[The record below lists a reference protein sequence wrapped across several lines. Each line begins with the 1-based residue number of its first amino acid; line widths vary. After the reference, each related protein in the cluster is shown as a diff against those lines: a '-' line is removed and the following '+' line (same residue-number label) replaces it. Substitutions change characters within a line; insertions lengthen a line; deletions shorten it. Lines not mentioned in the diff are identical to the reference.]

1 MMTLLRKH
9 RNWLMI
15 VIAILALPFCLYFVK
30 TDPSAVREV
39 KFGRLYGRD
48 VTMVDAQ
55 RGARLCML
63 ARQLGMFDLVRSLA
77 GNAQTEEELYTQ
89 FALNRLVLVH
99 EAESLGIHATTA
111 ELTDFVS
118 GLQAFRTSAGFDPKK
133 YDEFTQTTLPAMG
146 FSEAQL
152 EELAG
157 NAICLRKIK
166 DLVATGVTVPE
177 SQLKEEYQQLYGML
191 NLSVV
196 RLRVSDFA
204 KDVKV
209 SDDDISK
216 YFETHKAELKTEP
229 KRKVEFVSLAL
240 TPEQKKLTGKE
251 RIDALQKL
259 ADRANDFTQALL
271 EKGADFH
278 QVAAKFQL
286 GVDATGE
293 FTATAPDPKL
303 KADPQL
309 TSSAFQLTQQDANS
323 DALQAPDGFY
333 VLHLAG
339 TADARSLTV
348 EEAKPKIVDAM
359 KGNRAREMVATKGS
373 QLSHDIHE
381 SLLSGAPLSFA
392 AEKSGVKT
400 EKIEPFSLSEDIDPD
415 EMPKGPKNRPQDFM
429 LIRSAASNL
438 QPNDV
443 SPFMTSEDGGVI
455 VIMEKRQLPDET
467 KLAAKKAKF
476 EERILTNKR
485 ELVFAEWLRQRDAEA
500 GLVENTKPQAQG

>member
-1 MMTLLRKH
+1 
-9 RNWLMI
+9 
-15 VIAILALPFCLYFVK
+15 
-30 TDPSAVREV
+30 
-39 KFGRLYGRD
+39 
-48 VTMVDAQ
+48 
-55 RGARLCML
+55 
-63 ARQLGMFDLVRSLA
+63 
-77 GNAQTEEELYTQ
+77 
-89 FALNRLVLVH
+89 
-99 EAESLGIHATTA
+99 
-111 ELTDFVS
+111 
-118 GLQAFRTSAGFDPKK
+118 
-133 YDEFTQTTLPAMG
+133 
-146 FSEAQL
+146 
-152 EELAG
+152 
-157 NAICLRKIK
+157 
-166 DLVATGVTVPE
+166 
-177 SQLKEEYQQLYGML
+177 
-191 NLSVV
+191 
-196 RLRVSDFA
+196 
-204 KDVKV
+204 
-209 SDDDISK
+209 
-216 YFETHKAELKTEP
+216 
-229 KRKVEFVSLAL
+229 
-240 TPEQKKLTGKE
+240 
-251 RIDALQKL
+251 
-259 ADRANDFTQALL
+259 
-271 EKGADFH
+271 
-278 QVAAKFQL
+278 
-286 GVDATGE
+286 
-293 FTATAPDPKL
+293 L